1 MIQTIEKDPPK
12 VKTSF
17 REIKEESTEK
27 ETGRMNPGEND
38 LGLEELLNFW
48 ASSAPEE
55 KVAETGMLTAGSFL
69 APPQSTSATMSSM
82 ASTMVLSAA
91 EYPMLPSA
99 MSEGPFD
106 HSIAHQAQHVPDF
119 SLTWAEPL
127 TISAS
132 STSFAT
138 SAFASPP
145 SLICPPNPPS
155 PTFTSPISYSPLSE
169 GRITPYSR
177 ATQSPAQRRL
187 SLQESEE
194 EKTRKRRARNR
205 EAAARCREKRRA
217 HEAELGRRES
227 RLEEE
232 GRRLGE
238 EVARLGE
245 EKRHL
250 VSLLALHRQLFLQN
264 RQGRTV

>member
-1 MIQTIEKDPPK
+1 
-12 VKTSF
+12 
-17 REIKEESTEK
+17 
-27 ETGRMNPGEND
+27 MNPGEND
-38 LGLEELLNFW
+38 PGLEELLNFW
-48 ASSAPEE
+48 ASSSAPVE
-55 KVAETGMLTAGSFL
+55 KPAQAGMLTEIETPASFL
-69 APPQSTSATMSSM
+69 VPPQTTEIS
-82 ASTMVLSAA
+82 STMLAPSMTSTMLFPTA
-91 EYPMLPSA
+91 EFST

-106 HSIAHQAQHVPDF
+106 HNIVHQAQQVSDF
-119 SLTWAEPL
+119 SVTWAEPL
-127 TISAS
+127 SAS
-132 STSFAT
+132 STSFAAP
-138 SAFASPP
+138 AFSTPP
-145 SLICPPNPPS
+145 PLLSPPNPPS
-155 PTFTSPISYSPLSE
+155 SPTFASPISYSPLSE

-177 ATQSPAQRRL
+177 PTQSAAQRRL

-264 RQGRTV
+264 RQGRAV